1 MKHFVGCAGWRFG
14 NFYPPALAPKEYL
27 SHYSRTFEAAEVSL
41 PATYLHSLERWRYDT
56 PDGFRFVVRIPRH
69 LAEEGALGSLLEAF
83 RPIEEK
89 TLAVVVQTLPGM
101 TLTDGKGWLERVL
114 GTCTYHGYS
123 AIVDFFHPSWFQD
136 AAYNVLRKHNAAV
149 YRRSGSMHAP
159 ATSDF
164 VFMRLAGSAGNWK
177 ADMQNA
183 LGDAARE
190 EKVDMA
196 IFITDNPA
204 GANAAL
210 RLLGLPERKYSGP
223 LPAPALPVPES
234 KWHGR
239 VVMCVDLNAFYPS
252 CEELREPG
260 LRGRPH
266 AVIMTDQQAG
276 KITRGVVSSCSYE
289 ARRFGVRSAM
299 PLARALAL
307 CPDMELRPVDI
318 PYYKQVSEKVMEVL
332 AGFADVIEQASID
345 EAFLDCTEKAG
356 QSPYQYAQAI
366 KRAIKEKCGLSVSI
380 GVAGAKSAAKIASD
394 FKKPDGITAVHPDR
408 LQDFL
413 APLEVGRISGIGPK
427 TQDELK
433 KLGITTIGQLGAC
446 DVQRLVS
453 RFGRNG
459 LWMWKVATG
468 EEAEPVVPR
477 EDYVSISTEHS
488 LEIYAKG
495 RDEVLAELKSLAEEL
510 FARVANRGYLFR
522 TVGAKIVRADFT
534 TETREMSYASPQQ
547 KRESITSAIPVLV
560 ERFDLGTPV
569 RKVGLRVTNLSHQE
583 TGAQKTLLDFG

>member
-1 MKHFVGCAGWRFG
+1 LKHFVGCAGWRFG

-41 PATYLHSLERWRYDT
+41 PATYLHSLERWKYDA
-56 PDGFRFVVRIPRH
+56 PDGFRFVVRIPSH
-69 LAEEGALGSLLEAF
+69 LTEKGALASLLEAF
-83 RPIEEK
+83 APIEEK
-89 TLAVVVQTLPGM
+89 TLAVVVQTLPGT

-114 GTCTYHGYS
+114 ATCTYHGYS
-123 AIVDFFHPSWFQD
+123 AIVDFMHPSWFQD
-136 AAYNVLRKHNAAV
+136 AAYNILRRHNAAV
-149 YRRSGSMHAP
+149 YRRSRSIHAP

-177 ADMQNA
+177 ADLQSA
-183 LGDAARE
+183 LGDVARE

-196 IFITDNPA
+196 IFIADNPA

-234 KWHGR
+234 RWHGR

-266 AVIMTDQQAG
+266 AVIMTDQPAG

-318 PYYKQVSEKVMEVL
+318 PYYKQVSERVMEVL

-345 EAFLDCTEKAG
+345 EAFLDCTDKAG
-356 QSPYQYAQAI
+356 ESPYQYAQAI
-366 KRAIKEKCGLSVSI
+366 KRAIKERCGLSVSI

-427 TQDELK
+427 TQDELR
-433 KLGITTIGQLGAC
+433 KLGITTIGHLGAC

-488 LEIYAKG
+488 LEIYARG

-510 FARVANRGYLFR
+510 FARVASRGYLFR
-522 TVGAKIVRADFT
+522 TVGAKIVKADFT
-534 TETREMSYASPQQ
+534 ETRC
-547 KRESITSAIPVLV
+547 
-560 ERFDLGTPV
+560 
-569 RKVGLRVTNLSHQE
+569 RVT
-583 TGAQKTLLDFG
+583 